1 MMRLSRRFVSEIRA
15 IIEACYHS
23 LNGHWHDISVK
34 SLKFKWQHTS
44 NYLSLSRFRYFDHDE
59 TLAIEDPKKM
69 IGSEADG
76 SNGKLIKNFTTILTT
91 SETPRCQ
98 SVGDD

>member
-1 MMRLSRRFVSEIRA
+1 M
-15 IIEACYHS
+15 
-23 LNGHWHDISVK
+23 
-34 SLKFKWQHTS
+34 
-44 NYLSLSRFRYFDHDE
+44 SRFRYFDHDE
-59 TLAIEDPKKM
+59 TLAIEDPEKM
-69 IGSEADG
+69 IGTEADG

>member
-1 MMRLSRRFVSEIRA
+1 MTCDHDETFTFT
-15 IIEACYHS
+15 Y
-23 LNGHWHDISVK
+23 LNPLLVK
-34 SLKFKWQHTS
+34 SVFTLSWRSKLALTS
-44 NYLSLSRFRYFDHDE
+44 NYLSMSRFRYFDHDE